1 MNLCDDGRMTQ
12 VIEKLKAK
20 LSGTSGKLIRG
31 SVSRTS
37 EVLEISPGTV
47 ANWLSGKSKP
57 NRRWKKS
64 IEEFIE
70 MDVDLSAKRTG
81 PCGPWKKF
89 PVANVV
95 AGEDLTPE
103 PVPALQANEII

>member
-1 MNLCDDGRMTQ
+1 MTQ

-95 AGEDLTPE
+95 VVEELTPKPE
-103 PVPALQANEII
+103 PALEAN

>member
-1 MNLCDDGRMTQ
+1 MTQ

-64 IEEFIE
+64 IEEFID

-89 PVANVV
+89 PVVNVV
-95 AGEDLTPE
+95 MVEELTSE